1 MSVSVV
7 VLAAGHGTRMQSNLP
22 KVLHLLAGKPL
33 VLHALEAALGL
44 SDDKPVLVVG
54 VGASQVRAV
63 LGEQVRYVVQ
73 ESQLGTGHALLQARS
88 LLAGRSNTVL
98 VTYADMP
105 LLRPETLAHMLERH
119 RQTTPAITVLTVI
132 RDGARGF
139 GRVLR
144 DPSGA
149 VTAIVEEV
157 DATPDQLA
165 IRELDTGTFCF
176 DADWL
181 WLHLD
186 QIPRNPQGAYDLTD
200 LVGMAVAEGGRVE
213 TLTINDP
220 SEVLGVN
227 NRLHLAEAAAA
238 LRKRI
243 NEQWMLQGVTIVDPA
258 TTYIEAGV
266 TLGRDTVI
274 HPNTHLEGDTS
285 IGAECRIGPNAIVRA
300 STLGDRCIVFA
311 SVIEGSTLEDGVDV
325 GPFGHLRPGAH
336 LAAGVHMG
344 NFGEVKNAYLG
355 PGTKMGHFSYVGDT
369 TTGAGVN
376 IGAGAIT
383 CNYDGQH
390 KHHTE
395 IEEGAFIGSDTM
407 LVAPVRVG
415 KGARTGAGSVVT
427 RDVPPGG
434 LVYGVPARVQA
445 DEKKDTD

>member
-1 MSVSVV
+1 
-7 VLAAGHGTRMQSNLP
+7 
-22 KVLHLLAGKPL
+22 LHPLAGKPL

-44 SDDKPVLVVG
+44 SDDRPVLVVG
-54 VGASQVRAV
+54 VGADQMRAA

-73 ESQLGTGHALLQARS
+73 EPQLGTGHALLQARA
-88 LLAGRSNTVL
+88 LLVGRSDTVL

-105 LLRPETLAHMLERH
+105 LLRPETLAHMVGRH
-119 RQTTPAITVLTVI
+119 RETAPAITVLTVM

-144 DPSGA
+144 DRSGA
-149 VTAIVEEV
+149 VAAIVEEV

-181 WLHLD
+181 WSHLD
-186 QIPRNPQGAYDLTD
+186 QIPRNPLGVYDLTD
-200 LVGMAVAEGGRVE
+200 LVGRAVAGGGRVE
-213 TLTINDP
+213 TLTTNDP
-220 SEVLGVN
+220 TEVLGVN
-227 NRLHLAEAAAA
+227 NRLHLAEAGAA

-243 NEQWMLQGVTIVDPA
+243 NEQWMLLGVTIVDPA

-266 TLGRDTVI
+266 TLGPDTVI
-274 HPNTHLEGDTS
+274 HPNTYLEGDTS
-285 IGAECRIGPNAIVRA
+285 IGAECRIGPNAIIRD
-300 STLGDRCIVFA
+300 STLGDRCIVYA

-325 GPFGHLRPGAH
+325 GPFAHLRPGAH

-383 CNYDGQH
+383 CNYDGQQ

-395 IEEGAFIGSDTM
+395 IEDGAFIGSDTM

-434 LVYGVPARVQA
+434 LVYGVPARAQA
-445 DEKKDTD
+445 DEEKDTD